1 MMKVSR
7 VLDSPEANIAL
18 FGVLLNFP
26 WEMWQAP
33 LYAGM
38 AEASHLTALVRCSLA
53 TMGDAA
59 ILLAA
64 FWIASAAAR
73 SRFWFRQPHWRVLAL
88 FVGAGLAISVLIE
101 WLATSADLPGWSWRY
116 SAAMPVIPLIGAG
129 LAPLA
134 QWIAVPLATI
144 WFVRRQL
151 S

>member
-1 MMKVSR
+1 MKLPR
-7 VLDSPEANIAL
+7 VLDGPEANIAL

-38 AEASHLTALVRCSLA
+38 AEASHLTALVRCSVA
-53 TMGDAA
+53 AIGDAA
-59 ILLAA
+59 ILVAA
-64 FWIASAAAR
+64 FWIASASAR
-73 SRFWFRQPHWRVLAL
+73 SRFWFRRLRSRALVL
-88 FVGAGLAISVLIE
+88 FVGAGLAISLLIE
-101 WLATSADLPGWSWRY
+101 WIATSTTLPGWSWRY
-116 SAAMPVIPLIGAG
+116 SGAMPIIPLIGAG

-134 QWIAVPLATI
+134 QWIVIPLMTI